1 MYGASIIKL
10 SVFIDQKH
18 QSLNDFYV
26 FSRLRMQG
34 VGEFFIQ
41 NIRLQMIFRPYF
53 FEKKDDL
60 FINQSFNIAFQS
72 V

>member
-1 MYGASIIKL
+1 MYSASIIKL

-18 QSLNDFYV
+18 ESLDDFYV
-26 FSRLRMQG
+26 FSRFSMQG